1 MLGAFGKSQVCDFS
15 NENVCISE
23 RAYATHTLTYV
34 CKFAS
39 IAVSCKI
46 KWMMREMR
54 KIIVTFKILPKR
66 KYLCE
71 RREKTAKEIKKTN
84 AK

>member
-39 IAVSCKI
+39 IAVQNQ
-46 KWMMREMR
+46 MDD
-54 KIIVTFKILPKR
+54 
-66 KYLCE
+66 E
-71 RREKTAKEIKKTN
+71 RNEKNNCDI
-84 AK
+84 